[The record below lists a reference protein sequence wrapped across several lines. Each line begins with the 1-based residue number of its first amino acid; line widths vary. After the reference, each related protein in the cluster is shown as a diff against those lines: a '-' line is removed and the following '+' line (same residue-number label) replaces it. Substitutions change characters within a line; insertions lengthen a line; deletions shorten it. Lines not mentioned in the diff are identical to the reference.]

1 MSKVVVRKNLNRWFK
16 EKWVDVS
23 RRDKDGKHPPCG
35 RKKAKKSSKGYPKCR
50 PSVKVSSKTPKT
62 SGQMTSGQKRAAT
75 KRKRSKKQGVGGKPT
90 IVKGANVLKGR
101 GKIRIPTK
109 RKRRPPVK
117 NPSKAKYRYSGY
129 DTRRALERAKKE
141 GRQVVGDDGE
151 LKPINEKD
159 VRPFQILP
167 MAHMRMQEQQ
177 YTQRG
182 PKGVYVRTYPEA
194 KRNRQRVRAN
204 EKADEK
210 DKRDLEEALS
220 TGQVMDFAS
229 PRSKGRKASTI
240 PVDAGPPSKFRR
252 GKNLRQFGSNLP
264 FFESVRVK
272 PRRPFALVRPGFR
285 TGGGETLPLPDTA
298 QQRQEKDLQ
307 EVGEELMRLYSRPLS
322 RTVKVNFPARL
333 SNMINERADIVADAE
348 RARYQEAEKR
358 RDRAQRK
365 IIDDTEKQRQQLL
378 ERQSSLERMRFD
390 EAGNPIPKPVVKQ
403 DYPFVAMAEDERQLP
418 VPMHTNRPRSTHPGF
433 SRTDVFQ
440 VPTGVGI
447 PTPEAAPRTVPVVHA
462 QGRIYPIADREQYE
476 RALRAPD
483 EETRRAAMNEVPRV
497 MTQGVQSGQNVFR
510 MPTFY
515 GMPYNEDTYFTTGE
529 PMNLAFR
536 LLKDDNPF
544 LQNLDE
550 RIERV
555 KQQHL
560 NAENAAHEQFLARK
574 FLALEQAR
582 NRMLGYSPR
591 PFAEFSHEELESLM
605 HDETGMQT
613 PDQRKDLFNEVNTR
627 NMENLNQFSDEFQDI
642 HTGEPMDLA
651 FRLLKRDMSHC
662 NCNAPKGFSCR
673 AHCKSKE
680 KR

>member
-23 RRDKDGKHPPCG
+23 RTDKDGKHPPCG
-35 RKKAKKSSKGYPKCR
+35 RSKAKTSSKGYPKCR

-62 SGQMTSGQKRAAT
+62 SGSMTSGQKRAAT
-75 KRKRSKKQGVGGKPT
+75 KRKRAKKQGVGGKPT
-90 IVKGANVLKGR
+90 IVKQELPYADANYPVSMTEVSNLMLQDAPQQCT
-101 GKIRIPTK
+101 IQDCPNPEA
-109 RKRRPPVK
+109 PPV
-117 NPSKAKYRYSGY
+117 
-129 DTRRALERAKKE
+129 
-141 GRQVVGDDGE
+141 V
-151 LKPINEKD
+151 
-159 VRPFQILP
+159 
-167 MAHMRMQEQQ
+167 
-177 YTQRG
+177 
-182 PKGVYVRTYPEA
+182 
-194 KRNRQRVRAN
+194 
-204 EKADEK
+204 
-210 DKRDLEEALS
+210 
-220 TGQVMDFAS
+220 
-229 PRSKGRKASTI
+229 
-240 PVDAGPPSKFRR
+240 
-252 GKNLRQFGSNLP
+252 
-264 FFESVRVK
+264 
-272 PRRPFALVRPGFR
+272 
-285 TGGGETLPLPDTA
+285 
-298 QQRQEKDLQ
+298 
-307 EVGEELMRLYSRPLS
+307 
-322 RTVKVNFPARL
+322 
-333 SNMINERADIVADAE
+333 
-348 RARYQEAEKR
+348 RARYR
-358 RDRAQRK
+358 
-365 IIDDTEKQRQQLL
+365 
-378 ERQSSLERMRFD
+378 
-390 EAGNPIPKPVVKQ
+390 NPIGSQ
-403 DYPFVAMAEDERQLP
+403 DYTHHMCEDCAHRHELGYMVQKGEPLEIAFDVLKEEYPFVAMAEDEKQLP

-447 PTPEAAPRTVPVVHA
+447 PTAQAAPRTVPILQT
-462 QGRIYPIADREQYE
+462 QGRIYPIADEKQYK

-497 MTQGVQSGQNVFR
+497 MTQAVQSGQNVFR

-515 GMPYNEDTYFTTGE
+515 GMPFNEDTYFTTGE
-529 PMNLAFR
+529 PMDLAFR

-642 HTGEPMDLA
+642 YTGEPMDLA

>member
-35 RKKAKKSSKGYPKCR
+35 RKKAKTSSKGYPKCR

-62 SGQMTSGQKRAAT
+62 SGSMTSGQKRAAT
-75 KRKRSKKQGVGGKPT
+75 KRKRAKKQGVGGKPT
-90 IVKGANVLKGR
+90 IVKGVIVLKGR

-117 NPSKAKYRYSGY
+117 NPSKAKYRYSDY

-159 VRPFQILP
+159 VRTSAKHLP

-252 GKNLRQFGSNLP
+252 GKNLRQTP
-264 FFESVRVK
+264 QSVRGE

-298 QQRQEKDLQ
+298 QQRQQKDLQ
-307 EVGEELMRLYSRPLS
+307 AVGEELMQLYSRPLS
-322 RTVKVNFPARL
+322 RAVKVNFPARL
-333 SNMINERADIVADAE
+333 SNMINERADTVADAE

-358 RDRAQRK
+358 RDRAQSK

-378 ERQSSLERMRFD
+378 EQQSSLERMQFD
-390 EAGNPIPKPVVKQ
+390 EAGNPIPEPVIKQ
-403 DYPFVAMAEDERQLP
+403 EDYPFVAMAEDEKQLP

-447 PTPEAAPRTVPVVHA
+447 PTAQAAPRTVPVMHA
-462 QGRIYPIADREQYE
+462 QGRTYEIADKEQYE

-497 MTQGVQSGQNVFR
+497 MTQAVQSGQNVFR

-515 GMPYNEDTYFTTGE
+515 GMPYNEETYFT
-529 PMNLAFR
+529 
-536 LLKDDNPF
+536 
-544 LQNLDE
+544 
-550 RIERV
+550 
-555 KQQHL
+555 
-560 NAENAAHEQFLARK
+560 
-574 FLALEQAR
+574 
-582 NRMLGYSPR
+582 
-591 PFAEFSHEELESLM
+591 
-605 HDETGMQT
+605 
-613 PDQRKDLFNEVNTR
+613 
-627 NMENLNQFSDEFQDI
+627 
-642 HTGEPMDLA
+642 TGEPMDLA
-651 FRLLKRDMSHC
+651 FRLLKTEGLLSTSVLER
-662 NCNAPKGFSCR
+662 
-673 AHCKSKE
+673 
-680 KR
+680 

>member
-90 IVKGANVLKGR
+90 IVKGVNVLKGR

-129 DTRRALERAKKE
+129 DTQRALNRAKKE

-240 PVDAGPPSKFRR
+240 PVDVGPPSKFRR

-333 SNMINERADIVADAE
+333 SNMINERADTVADAE

-390 EAGNPIPKPVVKQ
+390 EAGNPIPEPVVKQ

-515 GMPYNEDTYFTTGE
+515 GMPYNEETYFTTGE